1 MIMDYLGMIVSNK
14 FLRANYGK
22 PLREFLRK
30 NANLDRIVDLAG
42 LPVFPGATVRSI
54 VLLTSQTVAESCPIL
69 YSPPLSLEKFYDVSN
84 GLISLEGAIQ
94 EETYKFKIAELEQ
107 PVWSFS
113 RKQLG
118 DILKR
123 LNNTYTRLEKYC
135 DVVIGYGIKSG
146 FDEAFVI
153 DEETRNN
160 IIRKDKNSVEIIKPY
175 LNGRDIRRYYLES
188 KKIYIIYNPRGIDL
202 EKYPF
207 IKEHL
212 MPFKER
218 LQKRATKQEWF
229 ELQQS
234 QFKYTPYFDGP
245 KIIFPDIAVKPRF
258 SLDEIGFYGSTTT
271 FFVSRND
278 LYLLGLLNSK
288 LGFLYFAE
296 TCAALEGKNEKYLR
310 FKRQYVGGFPVR
322 TIDFSDPADVA
333 RHDLM
338 VSLVEQMLALHKQ
351 LPEARTPHEQTA
363 LQRQIEATDREI
375 DALVYEL
382 YGLTEE
388 EIRIVEAE
396 SK

>member
-1 MIMDYLGMIVSNK
+1 
-14 FLRANYGK
+14 
-22 PLREFLRK
+22 
-30 NANLDRIVDLAG
+30 
-42 LPVFPGATVRSI
+42 
-54 VLLTSQTVAESCPIL
+54 VAEPCPIL
-69 YSPPLSLEKFYDVSN
+69 YSPPLSLEQFYDVSN
-84 GLISLEGAIQ
+84 GLVSLERAIQ
-94 EETYKFKIAELEQ
+94 EETCKFKTAELEQ

-113 RKQLG
+113 RQQLG

-123 LNNTYTRLEKYC
+123 LNKNYTRLEKYS

-153 DEETRNN
+153 DDETRNN
-160 IIRKDKNSVEIIKPY
+160 IICKDKKSEEIIKPY
-175 LNGRDIRRYYLES
+175 LNGRDIRRYNIES
-188 KKIYIIYNPRGIDL
+188 KNIYIIYIPRGIDI
-202 EKYPF
+202 EKYPL

-234 QFKYTPYFDGP
+234 QFKYTPYFQNQ

-258 SLDEIGFYGSTTT
+258 ALDEIGFYGSTTT

-278 LYLLGLLNSK
+278 LYLLGLLNSR

-296 TCAALEGKNEKYLR
+296 TCAALEGKNENYLR

-333 RHDLM
+333 RHDRM
-338 VSLVEQMLALHKQ
+338 VSLVERMLALHKQ
-351 LPEARTPHEQTA
+351 LPDAATPHERTA
-363 LQRQIEATDREI
+363 LQRQIEGTDGQI
-375 DALVYEL
+375 DALV
-382 YGLTEE
+382 
-388 EIRIVEAE
+388 
-396 SK
+396 